1 LRKKF
6 FTVRYIISVHY
17 TAPIAV
23 CQGKDD
29 VTFYQGLKEI
39 QTNSRGHLTKMPA
52 AVFSDL
58 LRTYATVPTTSSA
71 KLTKAHINAPAE
83 AAL

>member
-1 LRKKF
+1 
-6 FTVRYIISVHY
+6 
-17 TAPIAV
+17 
-23 CQGKDD
+23 
-29 VTFYQGLKEI
+29 
-39 QTNSRGHLTKMPA
+39 MPA